1 MKKSKVYVSFET
13 MVITIGM
20 SVISC
25 FIIAGLFIYNALT
38 YNDSGNL
45 VKSLKNEIDYQ
56 VCLNS
61 NTYYNESC
69 LDEDMEYISEI
80 TNKINIRFDFESKFN
95 RDISAEYD
103 YYVVGKVILY
113 DSSNSDKILYNTEE
127 VLIDRTNLN
136 FGERSVSFSNN
147 IAIDYNKYNSFVV
160 DYNNSYGVNSNAV
173 LEVSLFLDGEL
184 GNKEIS
190 TLNIPLNQKTFG
202 ITKNEVVDDVFPN
215 ENEIDDTDML
225 LALGGV
231 IFCFIGVLLIIYLT
245 SFISKVVNH
254 GSNYDKVL
262 KYILKKYDKNIVI
275 ARGDYSIDETK
286 RLIKV
291 VSFKELL
298 DARNTLEKPIVY
310 VKVNNVKS
318 EFYVEDD
325 TKIYK
330 YVMKEADFLE
340 K

>member
-13 MVITIGM
+13 RVITISM
-20 SVISC
+20 SVIAC

-38 YNDSGNL
+38 YKDSGNL
-45 VKSLKNEIDYQ
+45 IKSIKNETKYQ
-56 VCLNS
+56 VCLNT
-61 NTYYNESC
+61 NNFYNESC
-69 LDEDMEYISEI
+69 LDEDMKYISEI
-80 TNKINIRFDFESKFN
+80 TDKINVNFDFESKFN
-95 RDISAEYD
+95 RDVSVEYD
-103 YYVVGKVILY
+103 YYVIGKVVLY
-113 DSSNSDKILYNTEE
+113 DSNDPNKILYNTEE
-127 VLIDRTNLN
+127 VLIDRTNLDS
-136 FGERSVSFSNN
+136 GERSVSFSNN
-147 IAIDYNKYNSFVV
+147 ILIDYNKYNSFVI
-160 DYNNSYGVNSNAV
+160 DYNNRYGVNSNAI

-202 ITKNEVVDDVFPN
+202 ITKSVVVDDVFSS
-215 ENEIDDTDML
+215 ESEMDDTDMF

-275 ARGDYSIDETK
+275 ARGDYTIDEAK
-286 RLIKV
+286 GLIKV

-298 DARNTLEKPIVY
+298 DARNTLDKPIVY

-330 YVMKEADFLE
+330 YVMKEADLE